1 MNKIKL
7 KVSEKQISA
16 LVHSF
21 NQSPKTPARERIA
34 KVAKSV
40 LDKVVLK
47 IKTKQLQ
54 VQQNSTLFTSK
65 EKHNISLE
73 LVEAHFLEQFLVAMG
88 SFPMCEY
95 DRNVLNQIASTL
107 NQQLA

>member
-1 MNKIKL
+1 MKKVKL
-7 KVSEKQISA
+7 RLTAKQISA

-21 NQSPKTPARERIA
+21 NQASKEPPRERIA

-47 IKTKQLQ
+47 FKTKQLV
-54 VQQNSTLFTSK
+54 VQQNLNLYNSK
-65 EKHNISLE
+65 DKHNFSLE
-73 LVEAHFLEQFLVAMG
+73 LVEAHFLEQYLVSLSA
-88 SFPMCEY
+88 FPMCEY
-95 DRNVLNQIASTL
+95 DKNAINQISATI